1 MNLSLSRNPSLSLN
15 LPICLHIT
23 VAAMRIAEPFHIS
36 DIFEAVQVSRGADAL
51 ENVGWDIERDVIRGR
66 HFHFSQRL
74 LPATLDRIANLE
86 FLWPDELRL
95 LNQLQ
100 ARTYANMFS
109 LVERFIGSK
118 MPQIRCAHWSDNPV
132 ALKALTSFAE
142 QGAKHQALFARTET
156 LVADSMPYGYRFEAA
171 PHKVIEAVTVAST
184 WAVLAFTCHFQMLTK
199 AHCVACLEADSELS
213 PLFKDVLRFHW
224 AEDSQHANFDEVEW
238 VSENARLTS
247 IQRDDAVSDLIGL
260 FGALSEMVRTQ
271 AGADTRYFLES
282 NGRAQEGSEAEC
294 VGHVLRDAYRWQYID
309 SGVQHPRYIG
319 LLNPM
324 LSEKQMHNFNVALA
338 PPLC

>member
-1 MNLSLSRNPSLSLN
+1 
-15 LPICLHIT
+15 
-23 VAAMRIAEPFHIS
+23 MRIAEPLHIS
-36 DIFEAVQVSRGADAL
+36 NSSEALHMARGSDAS
-51 ENVGWDIERDVIRGR
+51 EQTGWDIDRDVIRGR
-66 HFHFSQRL
+66 YFHFSQRF
-74 LPATLDRIANLE
+74 LPAALDRIANLE

-100 ARTYANMFS
+100 ARTYANMFG
-109 LVERFIGSK
+109 LVERFIGAK
-118 MPQIRCAHWSDNPV
+118 MPQIRCARWSNNPV
-132 ALKALTSFAE
+132 ALKALTSFAH
-142 QGAKHQALFARTET
+142 QGRKHQALFARTEA

-171 PHKVIEAVTVAST
+171 PHNVLEAVRAAST
-184 WAVLAFTCHFQMLTK
+184 WAVLAFTCHFQLLTD
-199 AHCVACLEADSELS
+199 AHCVASLEADSELS

-282 NGRAQEGSEAEC
+282 NGRAQEGAEAEC
-294 VGHVLRDAYRWQYID
+294 VGHVLHDAYRWQYID
-309 SGVQHPRYIG
+309 SGAQHPRFIG
-319 LLNPM
+319 LLNSM
-324 LSEKQMHNFNVALA
+324 LSEKQMHSFNVALA
-338 PPLC
+338 PALR